1 MNVFVTNPHGYC
13 AGVVS
18 AIKVAI
24 KTKKENPDRRVIVLG
39 MLVHNQEVIE
49 MLAAQGIETF
59 QDPKKSLSELLD
71 EVPSD
76 ALVIFTAHGHDKK
89 LETQATKKGI
99 TFFDATC
106 TKVTQNMNLIETALE
121 TGRDVIYIGKPK
133 HPETIAALSLGKK
146 VFLYDRFIPFD
157 YKQITMK
164 RPLVLNQ
171 TTISFLELVKIHDEI
186 QNTIPDAEII
196 DEICSATRLRQQ
208 AVLDIPEN
216 IEVIFIV
223 GSPVSA
229 NTEKLTEVAR
239 ISHMKARVY
248 QIKTAAEID
257 DRSLKNVNYV
267 AVASGASTPL
277 ETTDEVIR
285 HLKAL

>member
-13 AGVVS
+13 AGVVT

-49 MLAAQGIETF
+49 MLASQGIETF
-59 QDPKKSLSELLD
+59 QDPKKSLSELLE

-89 LETQATKKGI
+89 LETLATKKGI

-106 TKVTQNMNLIETALE
+106 TKVTQNMNLIASALE
-121 TGRDVIYIGKPK
+121 VGRDVIYIGKPK
-133 HPETIAALSLGKK
+133 HPETVAALSLGKK
-146 VFLYDRFIPFD
+146 VVLFDRFIPFN
-157 YKQITMK
+157 YKIITDK
-164 RPLVLNQ
+164 HPLVVNQ

-186 QNTIPDAEII
+186 RNMIPEAEII

-223 GSPVSA
+223 GSPFSA

-257 DRSLKNVNYV
+257 DRSLKNVNFV

-277 ETTDEVIR
+277 ETTDEVIKR
-285 HLKAL
+285 LKAL

>member
-49 MLAAQGIETF
+49 MLASQGIETF

-76 ALVIFTAHGHDKK
+76 ALVIFTAHGHDQK
-89 LETQATKKGI
+89 LESQAMKRGI

-157 YKQITMK
+157 YKLITDK

-171 TTISFLELVKIHDEI
+171 TTISFLELVKIHDAI
-186 QNTIPDAEII
+186 RNAIPDAEII

-216 IEVIFIV
+216 VEVIFIV
-223 GSPVSA
+223 GSPFSA

-239 ISHMKARVY
+239 ISHMKTRVY

-257 DRSLKNVNYV
+257 DRSLKNVNFV